1 MIATASSSK
10 LAAMRRTFRLILAA
24 GVFGALVMMSFASP
38 AFAAKLTAADRAWID
53 TCMAQRQMS
62 KEQPKKL
69 RKYCTCMQETVDD
82 NEPFDSISALEHIYP
97 PAHQMCWKDA
107 GRH

>member
-1 MIATASSSK
+1 MRATESSGK
-10 LAAMRRTFRLILAA
+10 LAAMLRTSRSFLGA
-24 GVFGALVMMSFASP
+24 GVFGALVVTSLASP
-38 AFAAKLTAADRAWID
+38 APAAKLTAADRAWID

-69 RKYCTCMQETVDD
+69 RKYCTCMQEVVDD
-82 NEPFDSISALEHIYP
+82 NEPFDSISALEHTYP

-107 GRH
+107 GRK